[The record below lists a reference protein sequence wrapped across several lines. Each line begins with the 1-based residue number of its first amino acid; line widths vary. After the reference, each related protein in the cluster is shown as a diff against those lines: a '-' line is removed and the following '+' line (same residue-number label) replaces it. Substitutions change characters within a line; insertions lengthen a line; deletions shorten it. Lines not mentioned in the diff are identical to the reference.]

1 MRVGWRILV
10 LSLAVS
16 SLGFGQKKEYVELN
30 RELLNLEDQVRGL
43 QKSIEE
49 KLAQLQQQVQQATE
63 ANGKTSGSVA
73 AMDSLL
79 REQGKT
85 LAEPVAAIGA
95 KVDQMAS
102 EFQALKES
110 VGSLNAR
117 FGKLEQQLT
126 DIGSALKTLQS
137 PVAPPPTG
145 AAIGQSPESLY
156 QNALRDKEGGSLDLA
171 LKEFSDY
178 VQNYSAS
185 FQAPSAQYYI
195 GEIHYTRN
203 ELDDAVAAFDLVLEK
218 FPENEK
224 TPDAHYMKGMALLKM
239 KATAKARSEFSTL
252 IKRFPNNPLS
262 RQAQT
267 QLKTARPPTAR
278 PSPAK

>member
-1 MRVGWRILV
+1 LV
-10 LSLAVS
+10 LCLAVS
-16 SLGFGQKKEYVELN
+16 GPGFGQKKEYIELN
-30 RELLNLEDQVRGL
+30 RELLNLEDQVRAL

-49 KLAQLQQQVQQATE
+49 KLAQLLQQVQQAAE
-63 ANGKTSGSVA
+63 ANSKTSASVE
-73 AMDSLL
+73 AMDTRL
-79 REQGKT
+79 REQSKT

-110 VGSLNAR
+110 VGSLNVR

-145 AAIGQSPESLY
+145 AAIGQSPEGLY
-156 QNALRDKEGGSLDLA
+156 QNALRDKEGGSLELA

-178 VQNYSAS
+178 VQNYSDS
-185 FQAPSAQYYI
+185 ILAPSAQYYI
-195 GEIHYTRN
+195 GEIHYTRS
-203 ELDDAVAAFDLVLEK
+203 ELEDAVAAFDLVLEK
-218 FPENEK
+218 FPESEK

-239 KATAKARSEFSTL
+239 GATAKARSEFTTL
-252 IKRFPNNPLS
+252 IKRFPNNQLS

-267 QLKTARPPTAR
+267 QLKSVRPA
-278 PSPAK
+278 PSKPPAPKAQKK